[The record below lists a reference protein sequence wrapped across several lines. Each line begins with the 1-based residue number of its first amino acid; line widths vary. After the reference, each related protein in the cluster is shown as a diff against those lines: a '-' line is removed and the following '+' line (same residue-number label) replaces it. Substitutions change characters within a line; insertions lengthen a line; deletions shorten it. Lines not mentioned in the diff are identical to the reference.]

1 MFWWKECWGA
11 FACSG
16 LTCEQWPCWCFFFF
30 IIKKNNTFPKRDSRE
45 KGWRTVV
52 SISLD
57 QVERRDWSV
66 GENEGWGLA
75 WPCLPDHLLRVIYN
89 HQIASWLLKIL
100 AKKRRGMAWPPALP
114 MKLSEPVG
122 SWQRHQPL
130 GVGRM
135 DWGPLPARHWDG
147 CYSLGSLEE
156 RAGICVVKKLQRLD
170 RYAKVRLLSGAEE
183 VAAGSGSSQLP

>member
-1 MFWWKECWGA
+1 MELCAVLFCN
-11 FACSG
+11 FPSLLQMCYH
-16 LTCEQWPCWCFFFF
+16 TF

-89 HQIASWLLKIL
+89 HQIAS
-100 AKKRRGMAWPPALP
+100 
-114 MKLSEPVG
+114 
-122 SWQRHQPL
+122 
-130 GVGRM
+130 
-135 DWGPLPARHWDG
+135 
-147 CYSLGSLEE
+147 
-156 RAGICVVKKLQRLD
+156 
-170 RYAKVRLLSGAEE
+170 
-183 VAAGSGSSQLP
+183 